1 MKRTKGLL
9 NAHAAILA
17 GVAALTLGSVAQGD
31 PVPLLEGD
39 RPMARDWDAGRP
51 DTGANATELFSGRT
65 VFDEPAPLPMHPPI
79 DQIPPMPM
87 PELVQAPGI
96 QPWEMDNRM
105 VFHDAV
111 TGETRTLERQMPSG
125 RVSGSSVEG
134 DYLGVGSS
142 MDFLERP
149 NGFGTMVAASGL
161 DSSPRSYNVKLIM
174 RFTDQNGI
182 QRWFACSGSM
192 QDPGVVLTAAHCVY
206 ARNPNGINIYS
217 FADIVYV
224 YPGWD
229 GNSNNGVF
237 GQPDTDE
244 TIQNFG
250 YAYGSS
256 FLAGSDYINNG
267 NSDRDCGL
275 IRLTRGGSRNVGMLT
290 GWFAWAWG
298 GSCATI
304 QSRTYNNF
312 SYPAENCP
320 TAGLHTGRT
329 MYYWSGS
336 VDDCPNNQMQLNTG
350 GNCLDTVWGGMSGSA
365 MYYIDGSS
373 RYAHSVCS
381 TSNRNDRGYYCKLWE
396 EFVIDMQAFESNT
409 RTASEDWEPMMMRAG
424 GSTTVQAGTAMDA
437 DMSIRMVN
445 ATNADPATQDYTL
458 RVYLSSNNNI
468 SVSDTLLATWVW
480 GNRDF
485 GAMGNVNFQVPA
497 PVIPIDT
504 PPGTYWIGVIAD
516 SGLPG
521 TDTND
526 DTDTWDAQQITV
538 TVGLPAQATIVSPTD
553 GSTNV
558 DLNADAD
565 WTTGARAT
573 SSTLYFGTDSTPDS
587 GEFIVSTIG
596 SSWSLPPLAENTQ
609 YYWRVDSNN
618 SAGTTTGNV
627 WTFRTEVSAP
637 DLRAAICEYDAGAT
651 YYPGSTIWVTH
662 RTYNDG
668 PGVASGVHLDFYAST
683 NDFISTGDTLI
694 GTRDYGALNSG
705 DSHWFVSSFTLPAT
719 LPPGGYW
726 IGFIAT
732 DDDGLDPNTGNNR
745 LAGFLPI
752 TVADCVAD
760 FNGDGTLDVFDVFSF
775 LDAFNLNRP
784 TADLNNDGV
793 YDIFDVFI
801 FLDLFN
807 AGCA

>member
-1 MKRTKGLL
+1 
-9 NAHAAILA
+9 
-17 GVAALTLGSVAQGD
+17 
-31 PVPLLEGD
+31 
-39 RPMARDWDAGRP
+39 
-51 DTGANATELFSGRT
+51 
-65 VFDEPAPLPMHPPI
+65 
-79 DQIPPMPM
+79 
-87 PELVQAPGI
+87 
-96 QPWEMDNRM
+96 
-105 VFHDAV
+105 
-111 TGETRTLERQMPSG
+111 
-125 RVSGSSVEG
+125 
-134 DYLGVGSS
+134 
-142 MDFLERP
+142 
-149 NGFGTMVAASGL
+149 
-161 DSSPRSYNVKLIM
+161 
-174 RFTDQNGI
+174 
-182 QRWFACSGSM
+182 
-192 QDPGVVLTAAHCVY
+192 VLTAAHCVY

-250 YAYGSS
+250 YAYGSA

-275 IRLTRGGSRNVGMLT
+275 IRLSRGGSRNVGMLT
-290 GWFAWAWG
+290 GWYAWAWG
-298 GSCATI
+298 GGCDTI
-304 QSRTYNNF
+304 QSRTYSNF

-320 TAGLHTGRT
+320 TTGLHTGRT

-336 VDDCPNNQMQLNTG
+336 VDACPNNQMQLNTG

-365 MYYIDGSS
+365 MYYLDGSS

-396 EFVIDMQAFESNT
+396 EFVVDMQAFESTT
-409 RTASEDWEPMMMRAG
+409 RTTSEDWEPMMMRAG
-424 GSTTVQAGTAMDA
+424 GSTTVQAGTAMNA
-437 DMSIRMVN
+437 DMSVRMVN
-445 ATNADPATQDYTL
+445 ATNADPAPQDYTL

-538 TVGLPAQATIVSPTD
+538 TVGLPAQATIVSPTN

-558 DLNADAD
+558 DVDANVD
-565 WTTGARAT
+565 WATGARAT
-573 SSTLYFGTDSTPDS
+573 SSSLYFGTDSTPDAS
-587 GEFIVSTIG
+587 EFVATTTG
-596 SSWSLPPLAENTQ
+596 SSWSLPTLTQNTQ

-618 SAGTTTGNV
+618 SAGTTTGQV
-627 WTFRTEVSAP
+627 WTFRTETIPP
-637 DLRAAICEYDAGAT
+637 DLRAAVCDYDAAST
-651 YYPGSTIWVTH
+651 YFPGSTILVTH

-668 PGVASGVHLDFYAST
+668 LGSAAGIHLDFYAST
-683 NDFISTGDTLI
+683 NSFISTADNLI
-694 GTRDYGALNSG
+694 GTRDYGVLTPGGSVWVT
-705 DSHWFVSSFTLPAT
+705 SILTIPAS

-726 IGFIAT
+726 IGYIASDT
-732 DDDGLDPNTGNNR
+732 AGLDPNTSNNSI
-745 LAGFLPI
+745 AGLLPI
-752 TVADCVAD
+752 TVSDCVAD
-760 FNGDGTLDVFDVFSF
+760 FNGDGTLDVFDVFDF
-775 LDAFNLNRP
+775 LDAFNLHRP